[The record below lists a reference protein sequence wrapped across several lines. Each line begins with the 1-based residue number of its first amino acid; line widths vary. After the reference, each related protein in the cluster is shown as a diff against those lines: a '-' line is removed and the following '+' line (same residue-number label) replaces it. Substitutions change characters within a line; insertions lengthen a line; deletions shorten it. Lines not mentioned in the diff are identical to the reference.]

1 MNFNERKFGIWL
13 AVALALLCIVF
24 VIRVMGVSDLHDEG
38 SKTPFVVGGILSGIV
53 ILAGLRYERSNLR
66 VGGIITIVGALPFGL
81 LMFWLVTIVYLPFG
95 LLMFW
100 LVIPGIIAI
109 AVAALTVRRTFTSRT
124 LP

>member
-81 LMFWLVTIVYLPFG
+81 LMFWLV
-95 LLMFW
+95 
-100 LVIPGIIAI
+100 IPGIIAI